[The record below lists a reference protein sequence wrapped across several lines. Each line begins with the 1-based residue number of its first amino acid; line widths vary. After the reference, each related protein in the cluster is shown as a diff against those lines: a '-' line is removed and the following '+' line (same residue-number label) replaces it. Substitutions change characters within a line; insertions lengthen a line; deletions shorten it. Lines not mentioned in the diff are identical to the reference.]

1 MKASSLREI
10 SGSLP
15 ATIDII
21 RTVAG
26 LALPVR
32 CTIVQG
38 FSVGSCSYNDVCK
51 DVLQGIAGITAEN
64 CPPELAEWG
73 VDCNCPL
80 NIPAQSVDGTLS
92 LDFPDLST
100 TIVSFLANGDFDI
113 KALISGP
120 SNSHVACLRFLLTI
134 QKAL

>member
-51 DVLQGIAGITAEN
+51 DVLQGIAVIATELPVTVIPVPPVTVPAPEN
-64 CPPELAEWG
+64 
-73 VDCNCPL
+73 
-80 NIPAQSVDGTLS
+80 
-92 LDFPDLST
+92 
-100 TIVSFLANGDFDI
+100 
-113 KALISGP
+113 
-120 SNSHVACLRFLLTI
+120 
-134 QKAL
+134 